1 MCQPH
6 HNDYYLITSIIIIK
20 DYRNFLN
27 KMEPVKPHH
36 KLRHV
41 RAAVENRH
49 YNQKLNVA
57 AQCSVPNDSRFTDQQ
72 QDFIYHMKKGSQA
85 DWQ

>member
-1 MCQPH
+1 
-6 HNDYYLITSIIIIK
+6 
-20 DYRNFLN
+20 
-27 KMEPVKPHH
+27 MEPVKPHH

-49 YNQKLNVA
+49 YNRKLNAA
-57 AQCSVPNDSRFTDQQ
+57 AQCSVPNDSRITDQQ